1 MERESGRMTG
11 PKTDYLQ
18 SLFLQ
23 SLFQGAVRP
32 LYEVGTKIRK
42 TYQAVSNDKNIRPIL
57 RKVERWLGEPLPVE
71 GEDEGEGEI
80 AG

>member
-1 MERESGRMTG
+1 MTG

-18 SLFLQ
+18 SAFLQ
-23 SLFQGAVRP
+23 GLFQGAVRP

-42 TYQAVSNDKNIRPIL
+42 TYEAVRNDKNVRPIL

-71 GEDEGEGEI
+71 GEIEES
-80 AG
+80 AGGAG